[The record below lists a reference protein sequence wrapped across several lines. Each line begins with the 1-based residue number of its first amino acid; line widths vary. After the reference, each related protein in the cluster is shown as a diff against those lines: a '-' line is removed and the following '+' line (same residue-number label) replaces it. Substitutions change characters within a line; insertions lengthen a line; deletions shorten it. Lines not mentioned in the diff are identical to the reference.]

1 MKPVFGHRKK
11 FYYRIYAAILLALPF
26 FLILPASSFA
36 ETHKLSDAQL
46 KSIYCKGA
54 TNLYIED
61 NTVRLFLD
69 MHTETYGEIDSAKL
83 AYYEKDGMYNWDVN
97 WNDLTLGE
105 GMETPLVT
113 DGLIIRT
120 EFDDISASNKKLT
133 RIMIGTEHMDGRI
146 SGNFTTTTGAVH
158 PDVVASSATDPIV
171 MNRGSDLQSYDHM
184 DIADNGFFIDINF
197 DGSSPERGIK
207 TIIGYSESQA
217 MDFTFGGSNWWQQ

>member
-1 MKPVFGHRKK
+1 MRQRAIHSKRL
-11 FYYRIYAAILLALPF
+11 YDRIVSAFLPALL
-26 FLILPASSFA
+26 LILVFPASSLA
-36 ETHKLSDAQL
+36 ETQKLSDAQL

-83 AYYEKDGMYNWDVN
+83 AYYEKDGMYNWDIN

-105 GMETPLVT
+105 AMDTPLVT

-120 EFDDISASNKKLT
+120 EFDDISASGKKLT

-146 SGNFTTTTGAVH
+146 SGDFTTTTGAVH
-158 PDVVASSATDPIV
+158 PDVVGSSATEPIV
-171 MNRGSDLQSYDHM
+171 MNRGSDLQSHNHM
-184 DIADNGFFIDINF
+184 DIANNGFFIDINF

>member
-1 MKPVFGHRKK
+1 MKPRGAHKNR
-11 FYYRIYAAILLALPF
+11 LL
-26 FLILPASSFA
+26 LPAA
-36 ETHKLSDAQL
+36 VVLLCLLVPAAPHADIHKLSDAEL
-46 KSIYCKGA
+46 KQIYCKGA
-54 TNLYIED
+54 TNLYIEGD
-61 NTVRLFLD
+61 TVRLFLD

-83 AYYEKDGMYNWDVN
+83 AYYEKDDMYNWDIN
-97 WNDLTLGE
+97 WKDLTLGE

-120 EFDDISASNKKLT
+120 EFDDISASGKKLI

-146 SGNFTTTTGAVH
+146 AGTFTTTTGAVH
-158 PDVVASSATDPIV
+158 PDVVGSSATDPIV

-197 DGSSPERGIK
+197 DGSSAERGVK
-207 TIIGYSESQA
+207 TIVGYPESQA